1 MCGSTCPDSSARPAA
16 SPAASAAAAAPDKIA
31 DTFKRLFPT
40 SVGYPGASFRKR
52 VEGAVNYVERMTDT
66 EPEPAAL
73 YEVRGRVAIITL
85 NRPDA
90 MNAVNAELSTEVG
103 VGLEAA
109 VANPDVRAIVITGRG
124 RAFCAGADRKEIAQ
138 GNSIY
143 AEGHPEWG
151 FAGVVQH
158 WVDKPVIAAVNGFAM
173 GGGTEIAL
181 ACDLAVAADTAKFG
195 LPEVK
200 RGLYAAAGGVIRL
213 QRQIPMKRALELVL
227 TGEGIDADTA
237 AAWGLI
243 NRVAPAGTELDAALE
258 LANVIAANAPL
269 AVQVSKKMV
278 HRTWSG
284 ASDWNTD
291 WSNEDPWD
299 ANDEALS
306 AVFTSNDALEGPI
319 AFAEKREPRW
329 SGT

>member
-1 MCGSTCPDSSARPAA
+1 
-16 SPAASAAAAAPDKIA
+16 
-31 DTFKRLFPT
+31 
-40 SVGYPGASFRKR
+40 
-52 VEGAVNYVERMTDT
+52 MT
-66 EPEPAAL
+66 EIEAEPAAL

-85 NRPDA
+85 NRPNA
-90 MNAVNAELSTEVG
+90 LNAVNAELSTAVG
-103 VGLEAA
+103 EGLEAA
-109 VANPDVRAIVITGRG
+109 VADPDVRAIVITGTG
-124 RAFCAGADRKEIAQ
+124 RAFCAGADLKELAQ
-138 GNSIY
+138 GKSIH
-143 AEGHPEWG
+143 ADGHSEWG
-151 FAGVVQH
+151 FAGLIQH

-243 NRVAPAGTELDAALE
+243 NRVVPAGTELDTALG

-269 AVQVSKKMV
+269 AVQISKQMV

-284 ASDWNTD
+284 ASEWNAA
-291 WSNEDPWD
+291 WSGEDPWT
-299 ANDEALS
+299 ANDEALT
-306 AVFTSNDALEGPI
+306 AVFTSNDALEGPM

>member
-1 MCGSTCPDSSARPAA
+1 MITPRPGDGNA
-16 SPAASAAAAAPDKIA
+16 SK
-31 DTFKRLFPT
+31 
-40 SVGYPGASFRKR
+40 
-52 VEGAVNYVERMTDT
+52 EGVNYVECMTET
-66 EPEPAAL
+66 EAEPAAL
-73 YEVRGRVAIITL
+73 YDVRGRVAIITL
-85 NRPDA
+85 NRPGA
-90 MNAVNAELSTEVG
+90 MNAVNAELSTAAGEA
-103 VGLEAA
+103 LEAA
-109 VANPDVRAIVITGRG
+109 ATDPDVRAIVITGTG
-124 RAFCAGADRKEIAQ
+124 RAFCAGADLKELAQ
-138 GNSIY
+138 GKSIH

-151 FAGVVQH
+151 FAGLIQH

-181 ACDLAVAADTAKFG
+181 ACDLAVAADTATFG

-243 NRVAPAGTELDAALE
+243 NRVVPAGSELDVALE
-258 LANVIAANAPL
+258 LADLIAANAPL

-278 HRTWSG
+278 HRTWPG
-284 ASDWNTD
+284 ASDWNSD
-291 WSNEDPWD
+291 WSSDDPWD
-299 ANDEALS
+299 ANDEALGV
-306 AVFTSNDALEGPI
+306 VFASHDAMEGPL

>member
-1 MCGSTCPDSSARPAA
+1 
-16 SPAASAAAAAPDKIA
+16 
-31 DTFKRLFPT
+31 
-40 SVGYPGASFRKR
+40 
-52 VEGAVNYVERMTDT
+52 MTET
-66 EPEPAAL
+66 EAEPAAL
-73 YEVRGRVAIITL
+73 YDVRGRVAIITL
-85 NRPDA
+85 NRPGA
-90 MNAVNAELSTEVG
+90 MNAVNAELSTAVG
-103 VGLEAA
+103 EALEAA
-109 VANPDVRAIVITGRG
+109 ATDPDVRAIVITGTG
-124 RAFCAGADRKEIAQ
+124 RAFCAGADLKELAQ
-138 GNSIY
+138 GRSIH

-151 FAGVVQH
+151 FAGLIQH

-181 ACDLAVAADTAKFG
+181 ACDLAVAADSATFG

-243 NRVAPAGTELDAALE
+243 NRVVPAGSELDVALE
-258 LANVIAANAPL
+258 LADLIAANAPL
-269 AVQVSKKMV
+269 AVQMSKKMV
-278 HRTWSG
+278 HRTWPG
-284 ASDWNTD
+284 ASDWNSD
-291 WSNEDPWD
+291 WSSDDPWG
-299 ANDEALS
+299 ANDEALGV
-306 AVFTSNDALEGPI
+306 VFASNDALEGPL

>member
-1 MCGSTCPDSSARPAA
+1 M
-16 SPAASAAAAAPDKIA
+16 
-31 DTFKRLFPT
+31 
-40 SVGYPGASFRKR
+40 
-52 VEGAVNYVERMTDT
+52 T
-66 EPEPAAL
+66 EPEAASPAAL
-73 YEVRGRVAIITL
+73 YEVRDRVALITL

-90 MNAVNAELSTEVG
+90 LNAVNAALSTAVG
-103 VGLEAA
+103 EGLEAA
-109 VANPDVRAIVITGRG
+109 AADSDVRAIVVTGTG
-124 RAFCAGADRKEIAQ
+124 RAFCAGADLKELAH
-138 GNSIY
+138 GRSIH

-151 FAGVVQH
+151 FAGLVQH
-158 WVDKPVIAAVNGFAM
+158 WIDKPVIAAVNGFAM

-227 TGEGIDADTA
+227 TGDGIDAGTA
-237 AAWGLI
+237 AEWGLI
-243 NRVAPAGTELDAALE
+243 NRVVPAGAELDAALE
-258 LANVIAANAPL
+258 LANAIAANAPL
-269 AVQVSKKMV
+269 AVQVSKQMV

-284 ASDWNTD
+284 ASDWNVT
-291 WSNEDPWD
+291 WSGEDPWD
-299 ANDEALS
+299 ANNEALGI
-306 AVFTSNDALEGPI
+306 VFTSNDAMEGPR

>member
-1 MCGSTCPDSSARPAA
+1 
-16 SPAASAAAAAPDKIA
+16 
-31 DTFKRLFPT
+31 
-40 SVGYPGASFRKR
+40 
-52 VEGAVNYVERMTDT
+52 MTET
-66 EPEPAAL
+66 EAEAAAL

-90 MNAVNAELSTEVG
+90 LNAVNAALSTAVG
-103 VGLEAA
+103 EGLEAA
-109 VANPDVRAIVITGRG
+109 VADPDVRVIVITGTG
-124 RAFCAGADRKEIAQ
+124 RAFCAGADLKELAQ
-138 GNSIY
+138 GRSIH
-143 AEGHPEWG
+143 AEGHSEWG
-151 FAGVVQH
+151 FAGLIQH

-173 GGGTEIAL
+173 GGGTEITL

-213 QRQIPMKRALELVL
+213 QRQVPMKRALELVL

-243 NRVAPAGTELDAALE
+243 NRVVPAGSELEVALE

-284 ASDWNTD
+284 SSDWNAD
-291 WSNEDPWD
+291 WSNEDPWH

-306 AVFTSNDALEGPI
+306 VVFTSNDALEGPM

-329 SGT
+329 SGS